1 MQSFGIF
8 FGVTWNRLSN
18 KLSSWWWIKAHL
30 RHSCYVSVVGKAG
43 YRLPCGMGL
52 LPYQIRKIAGC
63 ACAGNAGNVFFS
75 RRRFQRKPL
84 VSDPGMHHGT
94 CVTHVPWCM
103 SGSLTCSD
111 GENVPGIPGACA
123 PAILCIW
130 QVAHA
135 DMMSPSQYPFIISPP
150 GTKQTILW
158 WTYHRYRWLTRCLL
172 PQSLRW
178 RHNCHQ
184 INRQHFQINFLVWKI
199 YFDLDLL
206 KSVANGPVNNNNK
219 STLYQILFS
228 RIVII
233 WINGGLVY
241 SRLYASPGLN
251 GLASPLWTFQPLQGY
266 HCLTISSAK

>member
-1 MQSFGIF
+1 MHVGIAYLQWR
-8 FGVTWNRLSN
+8 GKRS
-18 KLSSWWWIKAHL
+18 
-30 RHSCYVSVVGKAG
+30 RHSRCMHTRNFVYLARGPCRHDVT
-43 YRLPCGMGL
+43 LPISI
-52 LPYQIRKIAGC
+52 YNI
-63 ACAGNAGNVFFS
+63 
-75 RRRFQRKPL
+75 
-84 VSDPGMHHGT
+84 T
-94 CVTHVPWCM
+94 
-103 SGSLTCSD
+103 SL
-111 GENVPGIPGACA
+111 
-123 PAILCIW
+123 
-130 QVAHA
+130 H
-135 DMMSPSQYPFIISPP
+135 
-150 GTKQTILW
+150 QTILW

-172 PQSLRW
+172 PQSLRR

-184 INRQHFQINFLVWKI
+184 IYIQHFQINFLVWKI

-206 KSVANGPVNNNNK
+206 KSVANGPVDNNNK